1 MGGESAP
8 AVLAKGVVDFLGRI
22 CNPAADE
29 IGFLLKD
36 KVAAYRSKNFTSILK
51 KAEEKISEKS
61 EGDDPEIHPRML
73 YSIFEHGAWAD
84 SDVLQEMWAGL
95 LASSCFNGVSDKNI
109 IYVDIMSKMSAAEA
123 RLFEYVAIN
132 SEWKISDG
140 TALPESSSIF
150 PNVSQVLSVC
160 DISNADELDEVLSH
174 LKALGVIFFEE
185 YPDIESYTKT
195 SEAYKSDIHDEEFYN
210 PRWGHAIELALTQ
223 IGCRLY
229 LKAIGE
235 TAGLREYIQQNFPAD
250 NNHDEDDY

>member
-1 MGGESAP
+1 MSGESAP
-8 AVLAKGVVDFLGRI
+8 SVLAKGVVDFLGRI

-29 IGFLLKD
+29 IGLLLKD

-61 EGDDPEIHPRML
+61 EGGEPEIHPRML
-73 YSIFEHGAWAD
+73 YAIFEHGAWAD

-109 IYVDIMSKMSAAEA
+109 IYVDIMSKMSASEA

-132 SEWKISDG
+132 SEWKLSDG

-150 PNVSQVLSVC
+150 PNVSLVLSVC

-174 LKALGVIFFEE
+174 LKTLGVIFFEE
-185 YPDIESYTKT
+185 YPDIQNYTKF
-195 SEAYKSDIHDEEFYN
+195 SEVYKSDIHDEEFYN
-210 PRWGHAIELALTQ
+210 PGWGHAIELGLTQ

-235 TAGLREYIQQNFPAD
+235 RAGLREYIQKNYPAD
-250 NNHDEDDY
+250 SNRDEDDF